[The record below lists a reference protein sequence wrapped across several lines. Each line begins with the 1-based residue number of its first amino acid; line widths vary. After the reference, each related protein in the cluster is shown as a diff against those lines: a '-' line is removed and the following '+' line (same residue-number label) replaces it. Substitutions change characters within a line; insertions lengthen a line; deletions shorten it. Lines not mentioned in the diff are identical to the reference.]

1 MDYRTHTKQRFK
13 EKFVPINLQPNRRKR
28 KFWRDKCNKQWLE
41 LTDDD
46 YDNLCNICRNEPLL
60 IQGERSR
67 VLVQYNQMY
76 MWCIMTKKKKVVK
89 TIYPINKGDYNKFL
103 KKLVS

>member
-1 MDYRTHTKQRFK
+1 MDYREHTKQRFK
-13 EKFVPINLQPNRRKR
+13 EKFVPINLQSNKKVR
-28 KFWRDKCNKQWLE
+28 KFWKDKINKQWLE

-67 VLVQYNQMY
+67 VLVQYNQTY
-76 MWCIMTKKKKVVK
+76 MWCVMTKKRKIVK
-89 TIYPINKGDYNKFL
+89 TIYPIDKGDYNKYL
-103 KKLVS
+103 KK